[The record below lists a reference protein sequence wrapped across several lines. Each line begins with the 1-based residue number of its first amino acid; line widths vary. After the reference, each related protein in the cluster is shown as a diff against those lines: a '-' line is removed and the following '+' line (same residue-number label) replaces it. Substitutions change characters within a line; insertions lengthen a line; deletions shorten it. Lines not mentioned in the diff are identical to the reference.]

1 MRDGYLC
8 QESRRY
14 GLNVDADVVHHIF
27 PAKEYPELF
36 YNPNNLISLSNK
48 AHNQMHDR
56 LTNELTDKGKD
67 LQKRMEVKIFGKP
80 TKRDY

>member
-1 MRDGYLC
+1 MRDGFLC

-14 GLNVDADVVHHIF
+14 GKNIDADVVHHIF

-36 YNPNNLISLSNK
+36 YDPNNLISLSNK

-67 LQKRMEVKIFGKP
+67 LQKRMEAKIFGKP